1 MTNKAETVQVRLLAG
16 RTGIGKRGDVV
27 EYSREDAE
35 RYVSLGVAAYLG
47 RESDDPSEPAKAAD
61 AEQLAEADE
70 PVADDSGSD
79 GAADE
84 SPDEEN
90 EDAEPYKKRPL
101 KQRRRR

>member
-1 MTNKAETVQVRLLAG
+1 MTDKAEKVQVRLLAG

-47 RESDDPSEPAKAAD
+47 CDPSEPAKAAD

-70 PVADDSGSD
+70 PVADDSGSG

-84 SPDEEN
+84 SPDDEN